1 MSLESFYEAVGGDLP
16 DVRGRLQDDERIE
29 KFVKFF
35 LVDTAYPQL
44 IEAHESGDKQ
54 TEFRAAHTLKGTS
67 RDMGFM
73 RIHEPAY
80 KLADALRPNDAGE
93 PTAPELVD
101 ELEAQ
106 VTEAYNEVIA
116 AAKEHLD
123 A

>member
-1 MSLESFYEAVGGDLP
+1 MSLESLYDAVGGNLA
-16 DVRGRLQDDERIE
+16 DVRGRLQADDRIE

-35 LVDTAYPQL
+35 VMDTAYPQL
-44 IEAHESGDKQ
+44 IEAHETGDKQ

-73 RIHEPAY
+73 RIYEPAY

-106 VTEAYNEVIA
+106 VTAAYNEVVA
-116 AAKEHLD
+116 AVAEHLD
-123 A
+123 